1 MLIHK
6 LCLLCLFFKGRLDL
20 KRVAIVGH
28 SFGGATTVLSL
39 AKDKR
44 FRYFVHYKANKI
56 NSAVSDT
63 SVLCNLKRLHCA

>member
-1 MLIHK
+1 M
-6 LCLLCLFFKGRLDL
+6 
-20 KRVAIVGH
+20 VGH

-44 FRYFVHYKANKI
+44 FRYSVHHKANKI

-63 SVLCNLKRLHCA
+63 SVLCSLKRLHHA

>member
-20 KRVAIVGH
+20 KRVAMVGH

-44 FRYFVHYKANKI
+44 FRYCVHHKANKI
-56 NSAVSDT
+56 NSAVSET
-63 SVLCNLKRLHCA
+63 LLCYVI